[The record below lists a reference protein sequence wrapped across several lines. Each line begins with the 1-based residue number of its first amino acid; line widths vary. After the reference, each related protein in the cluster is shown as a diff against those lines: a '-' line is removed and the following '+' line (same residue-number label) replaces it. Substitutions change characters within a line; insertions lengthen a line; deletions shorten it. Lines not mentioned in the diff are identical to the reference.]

1 MPYNFHN
8 LLDRLGDD
16 LANNISAESI
26 IRLRSVLVDFL
37 DEIEQLYIDMENSEN
52 VSKEDSNAV
61 RQMIKKLGEIY
72 LSIK

>member
-37 DEIEQLYIDMENSEN
+37 DEIEQLYIDMEKNEN
-52 VSKEDSNAV
+52 VSKEDYNTV
-61 RQMIKKLGEIY
+61 RRMIRMLGEIY